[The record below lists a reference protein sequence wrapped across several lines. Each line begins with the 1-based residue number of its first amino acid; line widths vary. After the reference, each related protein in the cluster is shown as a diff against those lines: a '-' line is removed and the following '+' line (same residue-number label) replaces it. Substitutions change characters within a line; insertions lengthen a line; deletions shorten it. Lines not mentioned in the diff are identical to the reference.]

1 MLDEIQYIFNDIDS
15 KLLLTINGCHNEL
28 SDTVMFLFSDKIL
41 WIPLYIMLFVALSRS
56 CSRQNLI
63 LWMIALV
70 LCIVMT
76 DQLTSDLLKPMVG
89 RMRPSN
95 PDNPLSAYV
104 HIVFGYRGGAK
115 GFPSSHAANTAGLAF
130 FWLYTTHRKTIGSL
144 LCVWMLMVSYSRMYL
159 GVHYP
164 SDILVGLLIGF
175 FCARLMAWLYKY
187 LSGIEWKEYL
197 HSIHHLIEPKV

>member
-15 KLLLTINGCHNEL
+15 KLLLAINGCHNPF
-28 SDTVMFLFSDKIL
+28 SDMIMFLFSDKIL

-56 CSRQNLI
+56 SSKQNLI
-63 LWMIALV
+63 LWMIAV
-70 LCIVMT
+70 ALCIVMT

-130 FWLYTTHRKTIGSL
+130 FWIYTARRKTIGKL
-144 LCVWMLMVSYSRMYL
+144 LCVWMLMVCYSRMYL

-164 SDILVGLLIGF
+164 SDIIVGLLIGLL
-175 FCARLMAWLYKY
+175 CARLMAWVYNY
-187 LSGIEWKEYL
+187 LTGIEWKVYF
-197 HSIHHLIEPKV
+197 HSMRHLIETKV